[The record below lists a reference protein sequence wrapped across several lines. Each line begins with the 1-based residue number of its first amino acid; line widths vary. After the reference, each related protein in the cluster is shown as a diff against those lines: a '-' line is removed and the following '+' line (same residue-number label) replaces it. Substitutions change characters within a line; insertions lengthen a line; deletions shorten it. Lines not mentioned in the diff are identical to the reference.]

1 MMVTK
6 GFYNS
11 KGKGLNNEQS
21 KESGILYAVF
31 TTVLLYFL
39 FKITLIFSMQLNWH
53 STCLSSLWGNANS
66 VVTPFLGFSIVAVLS
81 CIWFFYCAIKYKQK
95 AGKAVYL
102 LLGVGAVFYYFWFR
116 GFYGFWQLMSYEQKE
131 ITVQEFYE
139 KTGGTDRLTSMFG
152 NRLRHHE
159 LCKSPHD

>member
-1 MMVTK
+1 MK
-6 GFYNS
+6 
-11 KGKGLNNEQS
+11 KEQS

-53 STCLSSLWGNANS
+53 STCLSSLWDNANS

-95 AGKAVYL
+95 AGS
-102 LLGVGAVFYYFWFR
+102 LGLRNAQPILPIVPLGNYVKQIWH
-116 GFYGFWQLMSYEQKE
+116 
-131 ITVQEFYE
+131 T
-139 KTGGTDRLTSMFG
+139 KTTAI
-152 NRLRHHE
+152 
-159 LCKSPHD
+159 